1 MNLNKT
7 SVGNRIRLVRKELG
21 LSMKEFGKKITPT
34 AADSIVSRWERGISL
49 PNNDRLTQ
57 IAKIA
62 HKDINWLLWGTF
74 KEFISSLLDKE
85 GYTNFLNDFPET
97 VDTIYNDLMPISEN
111 LQFPDYENSILRL
124 FNKIYLPIFNDYC
137 LDIIELDL
145 EDFINKRHS
154 ISSDKFKNRFLS
166 SFHEGVSNSGYKYG
180 DTDLIYK

>member
-62 HKDINWLLWGTF
+62 HKDINWLL
-74 KEFISSLLDKE
+74 
-85 GYTNFLNDFPET
+85 
-97 VDTIYNDLMPISEN
+97 
-111 LQFPDYENSILRL
+111 
-124 FNKIYLPIFNDYC
+124 
-137 LDIIELDL
+137 
-145 EDFINKRHS
+145 
-154 ISSDKFKNRFLS
+154 
-166 SFHEGVSNSGYKYG
+166 
-180 DTDLIYK
+180 